1 MGQVVEYA
9 LLRGEFPSCDKLPK
23 PMTTDDQALQH
34 YLEREH
40 RVPRER
46 AVHQIGGGSEFGV
59 DGFHFD
65 PQRRN
70 LYLFQFRNNAS
81 YQAFK
86 PSLQVLLDG
95 GMEAI
100 FFSAGKVDSKNQF
113 LRQLHSVLNENRSI
127 VDQVCF
133 RFVFKGDPEEAE
145 RSQILAKYR
154 EALENKKYLID
165 QFFGGRD
172 VGLVV
177 EFRSATGRVG
187 SFQAAT
193 HSSTF
198 DVHLDKPLEVQTS
211 AGERMHLGLMRL
223 ADLNEMHAQ
232 LGPKFF
238 DHNIRYGLGES
249 EAVNRAISKAL
260 RGIIIDKADD
270 PSTFA
275 FNHNGITLY
284 AERME
289 ETASGWRITAPRL
302 LNGAQT
308 VTTLASF
315 KAANEGV
322 AGFSKK
328 SYEAIQVLCKII
340 TRAEQ
345 KFVTRVTI
353 NNNRQNPVEP
363 WNLHAND
370 DIQLELQDKFK
381 DELGIY
387 YERQENAF
395 DQLGAADL
403 EEYGIQESKAVQML
417 KLTQTF
423 LLTDGNVSRASSMRA
438 VFEDDR
444 AYENVFRRTR
454 LRADARKILLCYK
467 VQFRLRKLIN
477 EIMERGENKYAFVS
491 RARNLLWA
499 LLAQGLLNHEDIEAI
514 AENHGRSLSVANEYV
529 ELLAYLA
536 TARVRMLLSD
546 LLEDRDYVDK
556 VAEGNLSFLRT
567 DKAFEKAMELA
578 RKKWKWEHLKL
589 A

>member
-1 MGQVVEYA
+1 MSSDSQGMQQY
-9 LLRGEFPSCDKLPK
+9 
-23 PMTTDDQALQH
+23 LQ
-34 YLEREH
+34 REH
-40 RVPRER
+40 RVPPEK
-46 AVHQIGGGSEFGV
+46 AALQVGGNELGI

-65 PQRRN
+65 PERRN
-70 LYLFQFRNNAS
+70 LYLFQFRNTDS

-86 PSLQVLLDG
+86 ASIQALVDS

-100 FFSAGKVDSKNQF
+100 FFSAGKVGAKDPF

-127 VDQVCF
+127 VDQVHF

-145 RSQILAKYR
+145 KSQVLAKYR
-154 EALENKKYLID
+154 EELENKKYLVD

-177 EFRSATGRVG
+177 EFRSASGRVG
-187 SFQAAT
+187 AFQAAT
-193 HSSTF
+193 HGSTF
-198 DVHLDKPLEVQTS
+198 EVHLENALEVQTS
-211 AGERMHLGLMRL
+211 AGERMHLGLMPL
-223 ADLNEMHAQ
+223 ANLSQMHAQ
-232 LGPKFF
+232 LGSRFF

-249 EAVNRAISKAL
+249 EAVNRAISRALKA
-260 RGIIIDKADD
+260 IIIDKADD

-289 ETASGWRITAPRL
+289 EGAGGWKITAPRL

-308 VTTLASF
+308 VTTLKSF
-315 KAANEGV
+315 RDANEGNRE
-322 AGFSKK
+322 FSKK
-328 SYEAIQVLCKII
+328 AYEAIRVLCKII
-340 TRAEQ
+340 TRADQ

-370 DIQLELQDKFK
+370 DIQLELQDKFR

-387 YERQENAF
+387 YERQENAL
-395 DQLGAADL
+395 DQLDEEDL
-403 EEYGIQESKAVQML
+403 EAYGIQEKKGVQML

-423 LLTDGNVSRASSMRA
+423 LLTDGNISRASSMRA

-444 AYENVFRRTR
+444 AYESVFRRTR
-454 LRADARKILLCYK
+454 LRADARHILLCYK
-467 VQFRLRKLIN
+467 VQFRLRKLIS

-499 LLAQGLLNHEDIEAI
+499 LLAQGLLNHEDIESI
-514 AENHGRSLSVANEYV
+514 AEKHGRSLAMSNEFV
-529 ELLAYLA
+529 ELLGYLA

-567 DKAFEKAMELA
+567 DKAFDKAMEQA

>member
-1 MGQVVEYA
+1 
-9 LLRGEFPSCDKLPK
+9 
-23 PMTTDDQALQH
+23 MTTDDQAMQH

-40 RVPRER
+40 RVPRDK
-46 AVHQIGGGSEFGV
+46 AALQVGGSEFGI

-65 PQRRN
+65 PERRN
-70 LYLFQFRNNAS
+70 LYLFQFRNSAS

-86 PSLQVLLDG
+86 PSLQLLLDSG
-95 GMEAI
+95 LEAI
-100 FFSAGKVDSKNQF
+100 FFSAGKVGAKDAF
-113 LRQLHSVLNENRSI
+113 LRQLHSLLNENRAI
-127 VDQVCF
+127 VEQVVF

-145 RSQILAKYR
+145 KSQILAKYR
-154 EALENKKYLID
+154 EELENKKYLID

-198 DVHLDKPLEVQTS
+198 DLHLENPLVVQTS
-211 AGERMHLGLMRL
+211 ANERMHLGLIRL
-223 ADLNEMHAQ
+223 ADLDEMHSQ
-232 LGPKFF
+232 LGAKFF

-260 RGIIIDKADD
+260 RAIIVDKVDD

-289 ETASGWRITAPRL
+289 EGADGWKITAPRL

-308 VTTLASF
+308 VTTLRSF
-315 KAANEGV
+315 KEANEGNRD
-322 AGFSKK
+322 FSKK
-328 SYEAIQVLCKII
+328 SYEAIRVLCKII
-340 TRAEQ
+340 TRADQ

-370 DIQLELQDKFK
+370 DIQLELQDKFR

-387 YERQENAF
+387 YERQENALE
-395 DQLGAADL
+395 QLDDEDL
-403 EEYGIQESKAVQML
+403 EAYGIHEKKGIHML

-423 LLTDGNVSRASSMRA
+423 LLTDGNISRASSMRA

-467 VQFRLRKLIN
+467 VQFRLRKLIS

-499 LLAQGLLNHEDIEAI
+499 LLAQGLLNHEDIESL
-514 AENHGRSLSVANEYV
+514 AEKHGRSLSVANEYV
-529 ELLAYLA
+529 EILAYLA

-546 LLEDRDYVDK
+546 LLEDRDYADK

-567 DKAFEKAMELA
+567 DKAFDKAMERA
-578 RKKWKWEHLKL
+578 RKHWKWEHLKL

>member
-1 MGQVVEYA
+1 M
-9 LLRGEFPSCDKLPK
+9 
-23 PMTTDDQALQH
+23 TDDQALQQ
-34 YLEREH
+34 YLQREH
-40 RVPRER
+40 GVPRER
-46 AVHQIGGGSEFGV
+46 ATHQVGGSEFGI

-70 LYLFQFRNNAS
+70 LYLFQFRNSDS
-81 YQAFK
+81 YQSFK
-86 PSLQVLLDG
+86 PALQVLLDH

-100 FFSAGKVDSKNQF
+100 FFSAGKVESKNPF

-145 RSQILAKYR
+145 KSQILAKYR
-154 EALENKKYLID
+154 EELENKKYLVD

-187 SFQAAT
+187 SFQTAT

-198 DVHLDKPLEVQTS
+198 DVHLENALEVQTS

-223 ADLNEMHAQ
+223 SDLNQMHAQ
-232 LGPKFF
+232 LGSRFF

-249 EAVNRAISKAL
+249 EAVNRAIAKAL
-260 RGIIIDKADD
+260 RAIIIDKADD

-289 ETASGWRITAPRL
+289 EVAGGWRITAPRL

-315 KAANEGV
+315 KDANEGNRE
-322 AGFSKK
+322 FSKK
-328 SYEAIQVLCKII
+328 NYEAIQVLCKVI

-387 YERQENAF
+387 YERQENALE
-395 DQLGAADL
+395 QLDEEDL
-403 EEYGIQESKAVQML
+403 EAYGIHEKKGIHML

-423 LLTDGNVSRASSMRA
+423 LLTDGNISRASSMRA

-454 LRADARKILLCYK
+454 LRADARHILLCYK
-467 VQFRLRKLIN
+467 VQFRLRKLIGD
-477 EIMERGENKYAFVS
+477 IMERGENKYAFVS

-499 LLAQGLLNHEDIEAI
+499 LLAQGLLNHEDVEAI
-514 AENHGRSLSVANEYV
+514 AEKHGRSLAVSNEYV
-529 ELLAYLA
+529 ELLTYLA

-546 LLEDRDYVDK
+546 LLEDRDYVEK

-567 DKAFEKAMELA
+567 DKAFDKAMEQA

>member
-1 MGQVVEYA
+1 
-9 LLRGEFPSCDKLPK
+9 
-23 PMTTDDQALQH
+23 MTSDDQATQQ

-40 RVPRER
+40 RVPRDK
-46 AVHQIGGGSEFGV
+46 AALQVGGSEFGV

-70 LYLFQFRNNAS
+70 LYLFQFRNTDS

-86 PSLQVLLDG
+86 SSIQTLVDS

-100 FFSAGKVDSKNQF
+100 FFSAGKVGAKDAF
-113 LRQLHSVLNENRSI
+113 LRQLHSVLNDNRSI

-145 RSQILAKYR
+145 KSQILAKYR
-154 EALENKKYLID
+154 EELENKKYLID

-187 SFQAAT
+187 SFQSAT

-198 DVHLDKPLEVQTS
+198 DVKLENALEVQTS
-211 AGERMHLGLMRL
+211 AGERMHLGLMPL
-223 ADLNEMHAQ
+223 ANLSQMHAQ
-232 LGPKFF
+232 LGARFF

-260 RGIIIDKADD
+260 RAIIIDKADD

-289 ETASGWRITAPRL
+289 ESGDGWKITAPRL

-308 VTTLASF
+308 VTTLKSF
-315 KAANEGV
+315 KDANEGNRD
-322 AGFSKK
+322 FSKK
-328 SYEAIQVLCKII
+328 AYEAIRVLCKII

-370 DIQLELQDKFK
+370 DIQLELQDKFR

-395 DQLGAADL
+395 DQLGAEDL
-403 EEYGIQESKAVQML
+403 EEYGIQETKAIQML
-417 KLTQTF
+417 KLTQAF
-423 LLTDGNVSRASSMRA
+423 LLTDGNISRASSMRA

-454 LRADARKILLCYK
+454 LRADARRILLCYK
-467 VQFRLRKLIN
+467 VQFRLRLLIK
-477 EIMERGENKYAFVS
+477 EIIEKGENKYAFVG

-499 LLAQGLLNHEDIEAI
+499 LLAQGLLNHEDIESI
-514 AENHGRSLSVANEYV
+514 AEKHGRSLSVSNEFV
-529 ELLAYLA
+529 ELLGYLA

-567 DKAFEKAMELA
+567 DKAFDKAMEQA

>member
-1 MGQVVEYA
+1 MSSDE
-9 LLRGEFPSCDKLPK
+9 
-23 PMTTDDQALQH
+23 QAMQQ

-40 RVPRER
+40 RLPRDK
-46 AVHQIGGGSEFGV
+46 AALQVGGQELGI

-65 PQRRN
+65 PERRN
-70 LYLFQFRNNAS
+70 LYLFQFRNTDS

-86 PSLQVLLDG
+86 APIQALVDS

-100 FFSAGKVDSKNQF
+100 FFSAGKVGAKDPF

-127 VDQVCF
+127 VEQVVV

-145 RSQILAKYR
+145 KSQVLAKYR
-154 EALENKKYLID
+154 EELENKKYLVD

-177 EFRSATGRVG
+177 EFRSAAGRVG
-187 SFQAAT
+187 SFRSAT

-198 DVHLDKPLEVQTS
+198 DVHLENALEVQTS
-211 AGERMHLGLMRL
+211 SGERMHLGLLPL
-223 ADLNEMHAQ
+223 ADLSQMHSQ
-232 LGPKFF
+232 LGSRFF

-260 RGIIIDKADD
+260 KSIIVDKADD

-289 ETASGWRITAPRL
+289 EGAAGWKITAPRL

-315 KAANEGV
+315 RESHEGNRD
-322 AGFSKK
+322 FSKK
-328 SYEAIQVLCKII
+328 AYEAIRVLCKII

-370 DIQLELQDKFK
+370 DIQLELQDKLR

-387 YERQENAF
+387 YERQENAL
-395 DQLGAADL
+395 DQLDEEDL
-403 EEYGIQESKAVQML
+403 EAYGIQEKKGLQML

-423 LLTDGNVSRASSMRA
+423 LLTDGNISRASSMRA

-454 LRADARKILLCYK
+454 LRADARHIVLCYK
-467 VQFRLRKLIN
+467 VQFRLRKLIS

-499 LLAQGLLNHEDIEAI
+499 LLAQGLLNHEDLEPI
-514 AENHGRSLSVANEYV
+514 AEKHGRSLSISNEFV
-529 ELLAYLA
+529 ELIGYLA

-546 LLEDRDYVDK
+546 LLEDRDYAGK
-556 VAEGNLSFLRT
+556 VAEGNFSFLRT
-567 DKAFEKAMELA
+567 DKAFDKAMEQA
-578 RKKWKWEHLKL
+578 RKKWKWEHRKL

>member
-1 MGQVVEYA
+1 M
-9 LLRGEFPSCDKLPK
+9 SS
-23 PMTTDDQALQH
+23 DDPATVQ

-40 RVPRER
+40 RVPRDR
-46 AVHQIGGGSEFGV
+46 ASHQVGGGDDFGI
-59 DGFHFD
+59 DAFHFD
-65 PQRRN
+65 TERRN
-70 LYLFQFRNNAS
+70 LYLIQYSNSAS

-86 PSLQVLLDG
+86 PSLQTLLES

-100 FFSAGKVDSKNQF
+100 FFSAGKVGSKNAF
-113 LRQLHSVLNENRSI
+113 LRQLHSALNENRSV
-127 VDQVCF
+127 VDQVVF

-145 RSQILAKYR
+145 KSQILAKYR
-154 EALENKKYLID
+154 EELENKKYLID

-172 VGLVV
+172 VGLIV

-198 DVHLDKPLEVQTS
+198 DLHLENPLEVQAS
-211 AGERMHLGLMRL
+211 AGERMHLGLIRL
-223 ADLNEMHAQ
+223 SDLNKMHAA

-260 RGIIIDKADD
+260 KAIIIDKADD

-289 ETASGWRITAPRL
+289 EAGEGWRITAPRL

-315 KAANEGV
+315 KAANEGNRE
-322 AGFSKK
+322 FSNKH
-328 SYEAIQVLCKII
+328 YEAIRVLCKVI
-340 TRAEQ
+340 TRADQ

-395 DQLGAADL
+395 DQLGDEDL
-403 EEYGIQESKAVQML
+403 QEYGIQETKAIQML

-423 LLTDGNVSRASSMRA
+423 LLTDGNISRASSMRA

-444 AYENVFRRTR
+444 AYEGVFRRTR
-454 LRADARKILLCYK
+454 LRADARHILLCYK
-467 VQFRLRKLIN
+467 VQFRLRKLIS

-499 LLAQGLLNHEDIEAI
+499 LLAQGLLNHEDIEKI
-514 AENHGRSLSVANEYV
+514 AETHGRSLSVANEYV
-529 ELLAYLA
+529 EILAYLA

-546 LLEDRDYVDK
+546 LLEDRDYAGK

-567 DKAFEKAMELA
+567 DKAFDKAMELA

>member
-1 MGQVVEYA
+1 V
-9 LLRGEFPSCDKLPK
+9 
-23 PMTTDDQALQH
+23 
-34 YLEREH
+34 
-40 RVPRER
+40 
-46 AVHQIGGGSEFGV
+46 
-59 DGFHFD
+59 
-65 PQRRN
+65 
-70 LYLFQFRNNAS
+70 
-81 YQAFK
+81 
-86 PSLQVLLDG
+86 
-95 GMEAI
+95 
-100 FFSAGKVDSKNQF
+100 
-113 LRQLHSVLNENRSI
+113 
-127 VDQVCF
+127 F

-145 RSQILAKYR
+145 KSQILAKYR
-154 EALENKKYLID
+154 EELENKKYLVD
-165 QFFGGRD
+165 QFFNGRD

-198 DVHLDKPLEVQTS
+198 DVHLENPLEVQTS

-223 ADLNEMHAQ
+223 ADLNLMHKA
-232 LGPKFF
+232 LGSKFF

-260 RGIIIDKADD
+260 RSIIIDKADD

-289 ETASGWRITAPRL
+289 QVAGGGWRITAPRL

-315 KAANEGV
+315 KAANEG
-322 AGFSKK
+322 AGGFSKK
-328 SYEAIQVLCKII
+328 SYEAIQVLCKVI
-340 TRAEQ
+340 TKAEQ

-395 DQLGAADL
+395 DQLGAEDL
-403 EEYGIQESKAVQML
+403 EEYGIQETKAIQML

-423 LLTDGNVSRASSMRA
+423 LLTDGNISRASSMRA

-454 LRADARKILLCYK
+454 LRADARHILVCYK
-467 VQFRLRKLIN
+467 VQFRLRKLIS

-499 LLAQGLLNHEDIEAI
+499 LLAQGLLNHEDIESI
-514 AENHGRSLSVANEYV
+514 AEKHGRSLAVSNEYV
-529 ELLAYLA
+529 ELLTYLA

-546 LLEDRDYVDK
+546 LLEDRDYVEK

-567 DKAFEKAMELA
+567 DKAFDKAMEQA
-578 RKKWKWEHLKL
+578 RKKWKWEHVKL

>member
-1 MGQVVEYA
+1 
-9 LLRGEFPSCDKLPK
+9 
-23 PMTTDDQALQH
+23 MTTDDQAMQH

-46 AVHQIGGGSEFGV
+46 AAHQVGGGEFGI

-65 PQRRN
+65 PERRN
-70 LYLFQFRNNAS
+70 LYLFQFRNTDS

-86 PSLQVLLDG
+86 ASIQTLVDS

-100 FFSAGKVDSKNQF
+100 FFSAGKVGAKDAF
-113 LRQLHSVLNENRSI
+113 LRQLHSVLNENRSV
-127 VDQVCF
+127 VDQVVF

-145 RSQILAKYR
+145 KSQILAKYR
-154 EALENKKYLID
+154 EELENKKYLVD

-198 DVHLDKPLEVQTS
+198 DLHLENPLETQTS
-211 AGERMHLGLMRL
+211 AGERMHLGLIRL
-223 ADLNEMHAQ
+223 ADLDTMHSA
-232 LGPKFF
+232 LGAKFF

-260 RGIIIDKADD
+260 RAIIVDKVDD

-289 ETASGWRITAPRL
+289 EAGDGWKITAPRL

-308 VTTLASF
+308 VTTLKSF
-315 KAANEGV
+315 KDAN
-322 AGFSKK
+322 AGNRDFSKK
-328 SYEAIQVLCKII
+328 NYEAIRVLCKII
-340 TRAEQ
+340 TRADQ

-370 DIQLELQDKFK
+370 DIQLELQDKFR

-395 DQLGAADL
+395 DQLGAEDL
-403 EEYGIQESKAVQML
+403 EEYGIQESKAIQML

-423 LLTDGNVSRASSMRA
+423 LLTDGNISRASSMRA

-454 LRADARKILLCYK
+454 LRADARHILLCYK
-467 VQFRLRKLIN
+467 VQFRLRLIIR
-477 EIMERGENKYAFVS
+477 EIIEKGENKYAFVG

-499 LLAQGLLNHEDIEAI
+499 LLAQGLLNHEELESI
-514 AENHGRSLSVANEYV
+514 AEKHGRSLSLSNEFV

-567 DKAFEKAMELA
+567 DKAFDKAMEQA

>member
-1 MGQVVEYA
+1 M
-9 LLRGEFPSCDKLPK
+9 
-23 PMTTDDQALQH
+23 TDDQALQQ
-34 YLEREH
+34 YLQREH
-40 RVPRER
+40 GVPRER
-46 AVHQIGGGSEFGV
+46 ATHQVGGSEFGI

-70 LYLFQFRNNAS
+70 LYLFQFRNSDS
-81 YQAFK
+81 YQSFK
-86 PSLQVLLDG
+86 PALQVLLDH

-100 FFSAGKVDSKNQF
+100 FFSAGKVESKNPF

-145 RSQILAKYR
+145 KSQILAKYR
-154 EALENKKYLID
+154 EELENKKYLVD

-187 SFQAAT
+187 SFQTAT

-198 DVHLDKPLEVQTS
+198 DVHLENALEVQTS

-223 ADLNEMHAQ
+223 SDLNQMHAQ
-232 LGPKFF
+232 LGSRFF

-249 EAVNRAISKAL
+249 EAVNRAIAKAL
-260 RGIIIDKADD
+260 RAIIIDKADD

-289 ETASGWRITAPRL
+289 EAAGGWRITAPRL

-315 KAANEGV
+315 KDANEGNRE
-322 AGFSKK
+322 FSKK
-328 SYEAIQVLCKII
+328 NYEAIQVLCKVI

-387 YERQENAF
+387 YERQENALE
-395 DQLGAADL
+395 QLDEEDL
-403 EEYGIQESKAVQML
+403 EAYGIHEKKGIHML

-423 LLTDGNVSRASSMRA
+423 LLTDGNISRASSMRA

-454 LRADARKILLCYK
+454 LRADARHILLCYK
-467 VQFRLRKLIN
+467 VQFRLRKLIGD
-477 EIMERGENKYAFVS
+477 IMERGENKYAFVS

-499 LLAQGLLNHEDIEAI
+499 LLAQGLLNHEDVEAI
-514 AENHGRSLSVANEYV
+514 AEKHGRSLAVSNEYV
-529 ELLAYLA
+529 ELLTYLA

-546 LLEDRDYVDK
+546 LLEDRDYVEK

-567 DKAFEKAMELA
+567 DKAFDKAMEQA